1 MEIINKIKAYLPI
14 REDINFKFEK
24 SAINYFLA
32 GATIFLLL
40 VYLYGGHWIFS
51 AWTPR
56 FQHTTRT
63 HPWEFWSPPYE
74 VFVALSMETL
84 ALASSAIIFSD

>member
-24 SAINYFLA
+24 SAINLFLA

-40 VYLYGGHWIFS
+40 VYLYGVMDLS
-51 AWTPR
+51 AWTPIA
-56 FQHTTRT
+56 FFHLPVPF
-63 HPWEFWSPPYE
+63 PWGSLVSSYGVFLLSPLHGE
-74 VFVALSMETL
+74 SLVFGE
-84 ALASSAIIFSD
+84 